1 MCDLLL
7 LRKMEDGMIH
17 YDSIWRSPPK
27 DLTLLA
33 NEIHVWRA
41 FLDQPMPLVT
51 WFARQ
56 LSADERKR
64 AARFHFAH
72 DQRRFTVSRG
82 LLRIVLSGYMRC
94 SPESI
99 QFRYTPY
106 GKPTLAEGTETLLP
120 RFNLSHSHELVLYA
134 FSRNQ
139 ELGIDVELV
148 RPIAEAKQIA
158 ERFFSARENAVLAA
172 LAPAEMQKYFFIY
185 WTRKEAYLKA
195 RGTGLSVDPQSIDTD
210 LLSEQEAD
218 AQGGDENAQR
228 GAQWFLHDLAPA
240 PGYVGALAT
249 QEYDTRIVYWQWTP

>member
-1 MCDLLL
+1 
-7 LRKMEDGMIH
+7 MIH

-134 FSRNQ
+134 FSRTQ
-139 ELGIDVELV
+139 EPGIDVELV
-148 RPIAEAKQIA
+148 RPIAEAKRIA

-195 RGTGLSVDPQSIDTD
+195 RGIGLSADQESIDTD
-210 LLSEQEAD
+210 LLSEQQVD
-218 AQGGDENAQR
+218 AQGGDENAQK

>member
-1 MCDLLL
+1 M
-7 LRKMEDGMIH
+7 KMEDRMLH
-17 YDSIWRSPPK
+17 YDHIWRSPPK
-27 DLTLLA
+27 DLTLPP
-33 NEIHVWRA
+33 NEIHVWRD
-41 FLDQPMPLVT
+41 FLDQSMPLVT

-56 LSADERKR
+56 LSTDERER

-82 LLRIVLSGYMRC
+82 LLRILLSSYMRC

-106 GKPTLAEGTETLLP
+106 GKPTLAEGTWTMLP

-134 FSRNQ
+134 FSSNQ
-139 ELGIDVELV
+139 EPGIDVEFV
-148 RPIAEAKQIA
+148 RPIAEAKGIA
-158 ERFFSARENAVLAA
+158 ERFFSAEENAVLRR

-195 RGTGLSVDPQSIDTD
+195 RGTGLTQSAEQIDMLPMSD
-210 LLSEQEAD
+210 QQAR

-228 GAQWFLHDLAPA
+228 GDQWILHDVAPA

-249 QEYDTRIVYWQWTP
+249 QEYDTRVVYWHWTS

>member
-1 MCDLLL
+1 
-7 LRKMEDGMIH
+7 MEDGMIH

-27 DLTLLA
+27 DLTLPP

-82 LLRIVLSGYMRC
+82 LLRILLSGYMQC

-99 QFRYTPY
+99 QFCYTPY
-106 GKPTLAEGTETLLP
+106 GKPTLAEGTGTMLP
-120 RFNLSHSHELVLYA
+120 HFNLSHSHELVLYA
-134 FSRNQ
+134 FSRTQ
-139 ELGIDVELV
+139 EPGIDVELV
-148 RPIAEAKQIA
+148 RPIAEAKRIA

-195 RGTGLSVDPQSIDTD
+195 RGIGLSADQESIDTD
-210 LLSEQEAD
+210 LLSEQQVD
-218 AQGGDENAQR
+218 AQGGDENAQK